1 MNYEET
7 LQYLSELGKFGSHLG
22 LERIQGLL
30 VELNHPERRFKTIH
44 ITGTNGKGSVAAFL
58 STILLSAGLKV
69 GTYTSPHFVKYNERI
84 TVDGQDISD
93 ENFAA
98 LATEVAAAEKKFMA
112 KGGTQPT
119 QFEVLTAMCFLHFA
133 KVKVDY
139 GVIEVGMGGLWDS
152 TNVIVP
158 ELSIIT
164 NVTLEHTEVLGK
176 TVAAISE
183 QKAGIIKP
191 NVPVVTGAWDEAL
204 QVIKH
209 KAEQTYSAVYAYGT
223 QFEAGSPRFTAKE
236 QTFTFKTDDNRQEFT
251 IKLLGEHQLINAA
264 LATMAAWL
272 LCSQEKTITVEAIRK
287 GLYNT
292 KWPGRLEIIADKP
305 TVILDG
311 AHNPSGITVLRKALD
326 KYYLKGKRFFV
337 FGMMKDKDIKQVV
350 GILFRPTDKIFTVPA
365 DAGPRAASPE
375 LLAEAIGPQAE
386 IRHDITAAYQEAL
399 AQATPEDTVIV
410 CGSLYLVGSF
420 KALEQKG

>member
-204 QVIKH
+204 QVIKP
-209 KAEQTYSAVYAYGT
+209 KDT
-223 QFEAGSPRFTAKE
+223 
-236 QTFTFKTDDNRQEFT
+236 
-251 IKLLGEHQLINAA
+251 
-264 LATMAAWL
+264 
-272 LCSQEKTITVEAIRK
+272 
-287 GLYNT
+287 
-292 KWPGRLEIIADKP
+292 
-305 TVILDG
+305 
-311 AHNPSGITVLRKALD
+311 SGISLVMYSMFVLGVFLWIIHGIRIQDISLIVANGITFILAGIILIFKI
-326 KYYLKGKRFFV
+326 KYK
-337 FGMMKDKDIKQVV
+337 
-350 GILFRPTDKIFTVPA
+350 
-365 DAGPRAASPE
+365 
-375 LLAEAIGPQAE
+375 
-386 IRHDITAAYQEAL
+386 
-399 AQATPEDTVIV
+399 
-410 CGSLYLVGSF
+410 
-420 KALEQKG
+420 